1 MHLVRV
7 GNFDGSFI
15 GIIGEFLLALKKVI
29 QIENYFVNN
38 LNGSLDDSNDLKK
51 SKSDGALVVRSVG
64 RILGGEKGDL
74 NGDSLG

>member
-1 MHLVRV
+1 MWV

-38 LNGSLDDSNDLKK
+38 LNGSSDDSNGLKK
-51 SKSDGALVVRSVG
+51 SKSDGALVGRSVG
-64 RILGGEKGDL
+64 KILGDEEGDL
-74 NGDSLG
+74 DWDSLG

>member
-1 MHLVRV
+1 MHLVQV

-38 LNGSLDDSNDLKK
+38 LNGSSDDSKGLKK
-51 SKSDGALVVRSVG
+51 VNLMELWLEGV
-64 RILGGEKGDL
+64 
-74 NGDSLG
+74 

>member
-38 LNGSLDDSNDLKK
+38 LNGSSDDSKVLKK
-51 SKSDGALVVRSVG
+51 VNLME
-64 RILGGEKGDL
+64 L
-74 NGDSLG
+74 